1 MRRILVLLATVLL
14 ASSCATRSDRVTTP
28 PSIPTSL
35 VPNSQGN
42 VGAGK
47 CSFTVGSGLGAVV
60 SDVVATGP
68 ADGSLAIDDVVVAF
82 GGTPIRTSSDLV
94 AAVRQRSVGDVV
106 AVDAVRDG
114 ESISIDVT
122 LGESGEVT
130 GRAMLGVLVTTLEEQ
145 QIPEL
150 LGMTELEGPL
160 VRVVSIA
167 NELWL
172 LDPSGISWTSLGVTA
187 PEGAFIPIDGEVYT
201 VEPRSDGTTAIVGA
215 ISEQSVL
222 TDLADWVP
230 RTIIGT
236 LEQYILIG
244 AERTDLDGTVIER
257 SVIAINPKTGT
268 APWAWLTDSA
278 SSTSVPLVGHRSLDG
293 HRTLIA
299 LGTPEDEVPEVWV
312 VLSEVDGDPTATFP
326 MGIPD
331 GAAVLGWYDDDRL
344 LALVNAVDDIALI
357 DPDTGVVEQSTIPV
371 TGVPTGL
378 WPVGD
383 GAHVLVED
391 GTGLV
396 MVRVGALD
404 RRVLTA
410 SCGASFVTEVG
421 WIGG

>member
-122 LGESGEVT
+122 SGESGEVT

-150 LGMTELEGPL
+150 LGMTGFEGPL

-326 MGIPD
+326 MGIPRRRRGARLVRRRPPARPRERSRRHRPHRPRYRSGRTVHDSGHRSAYWAVAGGRRRTCPGRGRHWPRD
-331 GAAVLGWYDDDRL
+331 GEG
-344 LALVNAVDDIALI
+344 
-357 DPDTGVVEQSTIPV
+357 GCS
-371 TGVPTGL
+371 
-378 WPVGD
+378 
-383 GAHVLVED
+383 
-391 GTGLV
+391 
-396 MVRVGALD
+396 D